1 MRLWPGPDTRAAV
14 LQHPF
19 VLAGLA
25 VVALLGLTAGV
36 LVVLD
41 SLRNGG
47 GDGPSVVVEPKSTAT
62 PGGASRTA
70 TALGVIGTTK
80 STTAVRSAPG
90 NRTVTLGTI
99 GARKEVQIDGK
110 TTDGTWYRVIFPP
123 NSDLHGWIDAEFLD
137 ITSGDPS
144 ALAVATAEPP
154 IIVDVPTI
162 PPSELTPDDPTPDTT
177 GTPEGTATPGGL
189 PDLVVGTTPTI
200 SGGKLFVT
208 VVNQG
213 AGDITADIVVAVF
226 NPDQTALLAGATLPG
241 FTLQAGMSID
251 VGTGYDV
258 TEDQSLLLVVDPNG
272 TIEETDNTNNQITV
286 SISVGNPPTPDQPLP
301 FETPIG
307 ESPPAE

>member
-1 MRLWPGPDTRAAV
+1 MKPWPGPETRAAV

-41 SLRNGG
+41 SLRGG
-47 GDGPSVVVEPKSTAT
+47 GDSDPSVIVEPKSTAT

-80 STTAVRSAPG
+80 GTTAVRSAPG

-123 NSDLHGWIDAEFLD
+123 NSDLHGWIDAELLD

-144 ALAVATAEPP
+144 ALVVATAEPP

-162 PPSELTPDDPTPDTT
+162 PPSELTPDDPTPDVT
-177 GTPEGTATPGGL
+177 GTPEGTPTPGGL

-208 VVNQG
+208 IINQG
-213 AGDITADIVVAVF
+213 VGDATGDIVVAVF

-286 SISVGNPPTPDQPLP
+286 SIAVGNPPPATPDQPLP
-301 FETPIG
+301 FETP
-307 ESPPAE
+307 EAPAE